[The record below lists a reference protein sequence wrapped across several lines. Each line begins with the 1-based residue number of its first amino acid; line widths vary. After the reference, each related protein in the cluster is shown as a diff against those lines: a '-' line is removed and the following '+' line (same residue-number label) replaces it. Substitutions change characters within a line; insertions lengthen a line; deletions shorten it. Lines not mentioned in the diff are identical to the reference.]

1 MTPRELGRL
10 GEDLAARHLTS
21 PGVDRAGAE
30 RAGSPEGRS
39 TWWPGRGTSWCWWRC
54 GPSPCDRT
62 QGAADTVGPEKL
74 RRLVRAGRTYVALRG
89 YDGFWRIDLVALD
102 RTPSGWN
109 LTHLRDLTAGRIEG
123 RGCGG

>member
-1 MTPRELGRL
+1 MTPRELGCL
-10 GEDLAARHLTS
+10 GEDLAAKHLAALGWAVLERNVRL
-21 PGVDRAGAE
+21 PGGEIDLVAR
-30 RAGSPEGRS
+30 EGDELVLVEVRTRS
-39 TWWPGRGTSWCWWRC
+39 ESRLQEAS
-54 GPSPCDRT
+54 
-62 QGAADTVGPEKL
+62 DTVGPEKL

-123 RGCGG
+123 

>member
-21 PGVDRAGAE
+21 LGWTVLE
-30 RAGSPEGRS
+30 RNVRVPRGEIDLVAREGDELVLVEVRTRS
-39 TWWPGRGTSWCWWRC
+39 ESRLQEAS
-54 GPSPCDRT
+54 
-62 QGAADTVGPEKL
+62 DTVGPEKL
-74 RRLVRAGRTYVALRG
+74 RRLVRAGRNYVARRR
-89 YDGFWRIDLVALD
+89 YDGFWRIDLLALD

-123 RGCGG
+123 